1 MNRKKGIHFYINIV
15 NLDDVV
21 EKEEEH
27 TGEVRHAIH
36 ALDTFFSSIEAYGK
50 RHYPKA
56 FVIEKITG
64 SRLHMYIESEN
75 IPFAFE
81 IVSAVSQYAY
91 NLTAFLSDQVGKYK
105 TLLPF
110 QLQVGACF
118 GSFYEFEFERENA
131 NELTTI
137 GFAAN
142 FAAKLQGLAR
152 PMHICMSQNIFDD
165 LTPVQKTAFIR
176 IQTTAIQKYDQD
188 CYYDALLRELEVNFH
203 LQEDLEYARQIAA
216 RVNLGEMQFRD
227 ATQQISYRAL
237 SKKEG
242 KKLMG
247 IPLFADI
254 RGFTAQFD
262 SEDANLVEM
271 AAKTQNILTA
281 MYNVVEKQHGT
292 HVQFQGDR
300 ELAVFHDHS
309 SYRCTADAVI
319 AGLRIIDN
327 VKIYQVSVGVGQ
339 AYGKLFAAKIGAR
352 GEKDNILLGR
362 SVVEADRNE
371 DEFADK
377 NQLVISPD
385 VYQRLQ
391 VENSNLAA
399 MFQKRNG
406 YYYTTSGSGYQSFL
420 TEQSK
425 KQLVTE
431 NRRNNY
437 NGAWGTCGCK

>member
-188 CYYDALLRELEVNFH
+188 CYYDALLRDLEVNFH

-271 AAKTQNILTA
+271 AAKT
-281 MYNVVEKQHGT
+281 G
-292 HVQFQGDR
+292 GR
-300 ELAVFHDHS
+300 
-309 SYRCTADAVI
+309 SYRW
-319 AGLRIIDN
+319 
-327 VKIYQVSVGVGQ
+327 
-339 AYGKLFAAKIGAR
+339 F
-352 GEKDNILLGR
+352 
-362 SVVEADRNE
+362 
-371 DEFADK
+371 K
-377 NQLVISPD
+377 N
-385 VYQRLQ
+385 Y
-391 VENSNLAA
+391 
-399 MFQKRNG
+399 
-406 YYYTTSGSGYQSFL
+406 
-420 TEQSK
+420 
-425 KQLVTE
+425 
-431 NRRNNY
+431 
-437 NGAWGTCGCK
+437 